1 MIVTLVRKP
10 LEGSVIANSVAW
22 GSAGVNVDGCRVTT
36 APWDAKAMERV
47 NSPGSGRNRAT
58 HGGRETPEGR
68 WDGPI
73 GTGVMDTTQGR
84 FPANLIMTH
93 LTGCQWLGT
102 VKVKGTRTDTRPDGD
117 GGRKDRT
124 EYRIRPTDQT
134 RRGYSDPDGKE
145 SVESWQ
151 CEPGC
156 PVKGLDKQSGIGTNT
171 SHYSYKR
178 SGGDFIGKISS
189 IPEAD
194 HWRTETGGAS
204 RFYKNLKI

>member
-22 GSAGVNVDGCRVTT
+22 GSAGVNVDGCRITT
-36 APWDAKAMERV
+36 AEILTGGGGKLWSHYRDSTEERASPQV
-47 NSPGSGRNRAT
+47 NAGL
-58 HGGRETPEGR
+58 
-68 WDGPI
+68 
-73 GTGVMDTTQGR
+73 GR

-93 LTGCQWLGT
+93 LAGCQWLGT
-102 VKVKGTRTDTRPDGD
+102 VKVKGTRTDTRPEGD

-134 RRGYSDPDGKE
+134 RRDYSDPDGKE

-156 PVKGLDKQSGIGTNT
+156 PVKGLDKQSGILAPAGGPKHTT
-171 SHYSYKR
+171 HAEGMFGIGQPGVTYK
-178 SGGDFIGKISS
+178 D
-189 IPEAD
+189 
-194 HWRTETGGAS
+194 TGGAS
-204 RFYKNLKI
+204 RFYKNLKL

>member
-22 GSAGVNVDGCRVTT
+22 GSAGVNVDACRITT

-84 FPANLIMTH
+84 FPANLVMTH
-93 LTGCQWLGT
+93 LTGCTLG
-102 VKVKGTRTDTRPDGD
+102 VPIHQKGVQIAVGSVGFGHDREDGYVTGKGRQYAPDVLS
-117 GGRKDRT
+117 
-124 EYRIRPTDQT
+124 P
-134 RRGYSDPDGKE
+134 
-145 SVESWQ
+145 SWQ
-151 CEPGC
+151 CLDGC
-156 PVKGLDKQSGIGTNT
+156 PVKGLDTQTGILAPAGGSKHTTHADGMFGIGQPGVT
-171 SHYSYKR
+171 YK
-178 SGGDFIGKISS
+178 D
-189 IPEAD
+189 
-194 HWRTETGGAS
+194 TGGAS
-204 RFYKNLKI
+204 RFFKNLKLSPSVP

>member
-10 LEGSVIANSVAW
+10 LEGSVITNSIAW
-22 GSAGVNVDGCRVTT
+22 GSAGINVDGCRITT
-36 APWDAKAMERV
+36 AEILTGGGGKLWSHYRDNTEERASPQV
-47 NSPGSGRNRAT
+47 NAGL
-58 HGGRETPEGR
+58 
-68 WDGPI
+68 
-73 GTGVMDTTQGR
+73 GR

-93 LTGCQWLGT
+93 LTGCQRLGT
-102 VKVKGTRTDTRPDGD
+102 VKVKGTRTDTRPEGD

-151 CEPGC
+151 CVDGC

-204 RFYKNLKI
+204 RFYKNLKL